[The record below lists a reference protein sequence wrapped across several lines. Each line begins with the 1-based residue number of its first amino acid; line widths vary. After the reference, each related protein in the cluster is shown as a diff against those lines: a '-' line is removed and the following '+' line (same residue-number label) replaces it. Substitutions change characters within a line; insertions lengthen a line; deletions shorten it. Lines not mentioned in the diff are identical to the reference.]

1 MYDCTDDVIEHQEN
15 VRKFLRQII
24 ADLVERQI
32 HHDESKLREPEKSIF
47 DEYTP
52 KLRELT
58 YGSDEYEECR
68 KQMGV
73 ALQHHYEHNRHHP
86 EHFEWGVSEMT
97 LIDLIE
103 MLADWK
109 AATLRHADGNIRK
122 SLHINT
128 ERFNI
133 EDQLYNVLANTIK
146 DLDW

>member
-1 MYDCTDDVIEHQEN
+1 MYDCTNDVIEHQEN
-15 VRKFLRQII
+15 VRKFLLQVIEELVKRQI
-24 ADLVERQI
+24 L
-32 HHDESKLREPEKSIF
+32 HDESKLQEPEKSIF

-58 YGSDEYEECR
+58 YGSEEYEECR